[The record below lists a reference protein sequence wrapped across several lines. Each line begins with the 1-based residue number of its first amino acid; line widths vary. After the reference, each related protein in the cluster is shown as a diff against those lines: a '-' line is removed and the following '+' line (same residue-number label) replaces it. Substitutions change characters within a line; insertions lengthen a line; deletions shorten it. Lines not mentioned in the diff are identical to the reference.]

1 MNDKILM
8 VKNYF
13 QNIFDCN
20 CKIEKSRIKSSVQT
34 LIRLFLFIELH
45 GNFVIHN
52 RCSHLNLGAI
62 NLRLALFHQNS
73 IIQNCI

>member
-45 GNFVIHN
+45 GNFVSFSKSTSFPERNH
-52 RCSHLNLGAI
+52 
-62 NLRLALFHQNS
+62 
-73 IIQNCI
+73 